1 MSIKDSIKSQYHASL
16 DMLRQAIIKCP
27 DSLWD
32 DREYRNV
39 FWHVA
44 YHALRYTHLYLQPS
58 AQSFV
63 PWAKQKE
70 AYHRLE
76 KLPIGTPYSKE
87 DILEYLEICREQVE
101 KQVASLE
108 PDAPSGFEWLPFN
121 KLELQFYNIRHLQ
134 QHIGE
139 LCERLGAAGGIDV
152 DWVSMK
158 AGS

>member
-16 DMLRQAIIKCP
+16 DMLRQAITRCP

-32 DREYRNV
+32 DREYKNV

-44 YHALRYTHLYLQPS
+44 YHALRYTHLYVQPS
-58 AQSFV
+58 AQAFV
-63 PWAKQKE
+63 PWAKHNE

-76 KLPIGTPYSKE
+76 KLPIGASYSKE
-87 DILEYLEICREQVE
+87 DILEYLEICREQV
-101 KQVASLE
+101 ASLE
-108 PDAPSGFEWLPFN
+108 LDAPSGFGWLPFN

-139 LCERLGAAGGIDV
+139 LCERLGATGGIDV

-158 AGS
+158 SGS